1 MMMQLARLPGDE
13 LQGHQLHLEAWR
25 FFLIVQFAW
34 GDMSPQ
40 LAQKIASLA
49 VDDMGGASN
58 CKLEELKFLAGMGT
72 RGLYPNN
79 MHAELKRRYGSLSKL
94 PSPLYADIKFK
105 GMSYL
110 GIVFESPV
118 ELTVYRVSMGSCY

>member
-13 LQGHQLHLEAWR
+13 LQGHQLQLQAWR

-40 LAQKIASLA
+40 LVQKIASLA

-58 CKLEELKFLAGMGT
+58 
-72 RGLYPNN
+72 
-79 MHAELKRRYGSLSKL
+79 
-94 PSPLYADIKFK
+94 
-105 GMSYL
+105 
-110 GIVFESPV
+110 
-118 ELTVYRVSMGSCY
+118 